1 MSVKLFDNV
10 STSLQCLINLYF
22 TVLTVPKHLLLIYLF
37 PIPQSNFYMRAYK
50 NCRVFRSVI
59 VHKLS
64 LTKLLLLLHIL
75 LSAAAG
81 LLLAS
86 EMRPRPTPSPT
97 MTMKLALMASTMLTL
112 MAAPAARAAAAAEG
126 LMLIPDAR

>member
-1 MSVKLFDNV
+1 MFWYCTKTFTFDI
-10 STSLQCLINLYF
+10 LIS
-22 TVLTVPKHLLLIYLF
+22 HSSI
-37 PIPQSNFYMRAYK
+37 NFLHADK
-50 NCRVFRSVI
+50 NCKVFRSVI

-64 LTKLLLLLHIL
+64 LTKLLLLLNIL

-112 MAAPAARAAAAAEG
+112 MAAARAAPAAEG

>member
-1 MSVKLFDNV
+1 MFNILVLYQNIYFHILISQ
-10 STSLQCLINLYF
+10 SLINFLHAH
-22 TVLTVPKHLLLIYLF
+22 KDC
-37 PIPQSNFYMRAYK
+37 K
-50 NCRVFRSVI
+50 VFRSVI

-75 LSAAAG
+75 FSAAAG

-97 MTMKLALMASTMLTL
+97 MTMKLPLMASTMLTL
-112 MAAPAARAAAAAEG
+112 MAAPAAAEG

>member
-1 MSVKLFDNV
+1 MFWYCTKTFTFDILI
-10 STSLQCLINLYF
+10 SHSLINFLHAH
-22 TVLTVPKHLLLIYLF
+22 KDC
-37 PIPQSNFYMRAYK
+37 K
-50 NCRVFRSVI
+50 VFRSVI

-75 LSAAAG
+75 FSAAAG

-97 MTMKLALMASTMLTL
+97 MTMKLPLMASTMLTL
-112 MAAPAARAAAAAEG
+112 MAAPAAAAAEG

>member
-1 MSVKLFDNV
+1 MFWYCTKTFTFDILI
-10 STSLQCLINLYF
+10 SHSLINFLHAH
-22 TVLTVPKHLLLIYLF
+22 KDC
-37 PIPQSNFYMRAYK
+37 K
-50 NCRVFRSVI
+50 VFRSVI

-75 LSAAAG
+75 FSAAAG

-97 MTMKLALMASTMLTL
+97 MTMKLPLMASTMLTL
-112 MAAPAARAAAAAEG
+112 MAAPAARAAVAAAEG

>member
-1 MSVKLFDNV
+1 MKFLHAEKD
-10 STSLQCLINLYF
+10 C
-22 TVLTVPKHLLLIYLF
+22 K
-37 PIPQSNFYMRAYK
+37 
-50 NCRVFRSVI
+50 VFRSVI

-75 LSAAAG
+75 FSAAAG

-97 MTMKLALMASTMLTL
+97 MTMKLPLMASTMLTL
-112 MAAPAARAAAAAEG
+112 MAAPSARAAAAAEG

>member
-1 MSVKLFDNV
+1 MFWYCTKTFTFNILF
-10 STSLQCLINLYF
+10 SHSSINFLHADKDCK
-22 TVLTVPKHLLLIYLF
+22 VF
-37 PIPQSNFYMRAYK
+37 P
-50 NCRVFRSVI
+50 SVI

-75 LSAAAG
+75 FSATAG

-97 MTMKLALMASTMLTL
+97 MTMKLPLMASTMLTL
-112 MAAPAARAAAAAEG
+112 MAAPAARVAAVAAEG

>member
-1 MSVKLFDNV
+1 MFWYCTKTFTFDI
-10 STSLQCLINLYF
+10 LIS
-22 TVLTVPKHLLLIYLF
+22 HSSI
-37 PIPQSNFYMRAYK
+37 NFLHADKRK
-50 NCRVFRSVI
+50 IFSSVI

-64 LTKLLLLLHIL
+64 LTKLLLLLNIL

-112 MAAPAARAAAAAEG
+112 MAAARAAEAVEG

>member
-1 MSVKLFDNV
+1 MFWYCTKIFTFDILI
-10 STSLQCLINLYF
+10 SHSLINFLHAH
-22 TVLTVPKHLLLIYLF
+22 KDC
-37 PIPQSNFYMRAYK
+37 K
-50 NCRVFRSVI
+50 VFRSVI

-75 LSAAAG
+75 FSAAAG

-97 MTMKLALMASTMLTL
+97 MTMKLPLMASTMLTL
-112 MAAPAARAAAAAEG
+112 MAAVRAAEAVEG

>member
-1 MSVKLFDNV
+1 MFWYCTKTFTFNILF
-10 STSLQCLINLYF
+10 SHSSINFLHADKDCK
-22 TVLTVPKHLLLIYLF
+22 VF
-37 PIPQSNFYMRAYK
+37 P
-50 NCRVFRSVI
+50 SVI

-75 LSAAAG
+75 LFSAAAG

-97 MTMKLALMASTMLTL
+97 MTMKLPLMASTMLTL
-112 MAAPAARAAAAAEG
+112 MAAPSARAVAAAEG